1 MELDDRGVT
10 ILDQAMRGEMAPLGV
25 VYGLDY
31 LALRPAYHV
40 KLKIDWDR
48 VQDIMDTT
56 YGHEGLF
63 TSIQIQDTV
72 EKLEDERAIVF
83 EADTFVPEDEG
94 GSITERRDAA
104 VARVR
109 DMITDAFFES
119 SIDPLRQAPDGWDKA
134 AGIIKSFAPQR
145 FAPMGVFSYK
155 KTHYSR
161 IDSKRLDVDFSERI
175 TLKRS
180 IYPQGHLSGLFRA
193 LGAGLDISRLVIA
206 VNADDPWFKRRKVRV
221 ISRADFVNDP
231 VRSMT
236 ATLTYGGVT
245 QDGAARQAKQEESVE
260 WPSTVKDGAMIEP
273 VSMHFAVDLKPADAG
288 ERPNTLV
295 SGDTQILGEAEEIEP
310 RDLFSLEAIPV
321 LTLPN
326 FPFDRYPQIDVQL
339 RYDDPAHGI
348 RQDDLVRITKE
359 QPNGQWQRFL
369 VGAPAGPIMA
379 KLTYRAADHRDRDFP
394 FVPLTRPQVDIADP
408 FPQRLKVTVVPA
420 LNFNEVDRA
429 FVDLQYDDAQNAV
442 HVEDSIEIA
451 QNQPIRPFVVERV
464 DPMLARVRYKV
475 TILMKDGTL
484 FEGPWSTTLASRVF
498 VRPDLKGHRAVTL
511 KAPADFVAEGLEKI
525 TDRGADEGRDRR
537 PLVRGPLR
545 LHQRRGD
552 GDLRVRLRRS
562 RQRRLR
568 AQDPLDVQERPVG
581 QPGLAALRSRRGHD
595 SRPHLGPMEA
605 DHAAARL
612 YDVRSGRRDGLCR
625 SRRPEPVLLSSR
637 RALSSTSGPD
647 GSDAFSLLKWKPAA
661 VEAGVKGGGFLMFQT
676 VVTLPP
682 ATRSKILGR
691 IASIAPSGEA
701 KLAAAPIELGHGA
714 LPRPQSR
721 GQRRHDRHATTAWR
735 LQRRHQDPRRHQAVA
750 LGERD
755 RGVLAGTRPG
765 RGDDPRKGVRERHH
779 AGRRDLRAGVLGAHA
794 RSAREDHR
802 RLRADLQPLFRQRRS
817 ADLLGE
823 GRHRRRLR
831 EAGAGRRDQDRG
843 HRLRRRSRQGSQGKV
858 GARLLQAGPA
868 AEVVRTIPRSR
879 TDERPGA
886 GRRARQRARAA
897 EEAAAREASTTPEK
911 EARARRRPSRD
922 ASRGDQAADAKP
934 PDQGGGTPQ
943 PPRRPPR

>member
-1 MELDDRGVT
+1 MLYEAPPFYLINGVSIMRDHADPLQYYYMPLSPRFVTRRDGAVDVPQLLLIKYRSATRVGGFVDFDVHLGMSEEEMADIAGELQRLANLDDRPHLSPVPVVDGSIKLMLFGRTTGDTAAPDTPGFVRAIHHAAKPALYGDNRAAFSVELDDRGVT
-10 ILDQAMRGEMAPLGV
+10 ILDQAMRGEMAPIGV

-40 KLKIDWDR
+40 KLSIDWDR
-48 VQDIMDTT
+48 VQDFMDTN

-134 AGIIKSFAPQR
+134 AGIVKSFAPQR

-161 IDSKRLDVDFSERI
+161 IDAKRLDVDFSERI

-193 LGAGLDISRLVIA
+193 LGDGLDINRLVIG

-245 QDGAARQAKQEESVE
+245 QTVLLDKTKQEESVE
-260 WPSTVKDGAMIEP
+260 WPSTVQDGAMIEA
-273 VSMHFAVDLKPADAG
+273 VSMRFDVDFKPADAG
-288 ERPNTLV
+288 ERPNRLV

-310 RDLFSLEAIPV
+310 RQLFSLETIPV

-326 FPFDRYPQIDVQL
+326 FPFDRYPQIDIQL
-339 RYDDPAHGI
+339 RYDDPEHGI

-408 FPQRLKVTVVPA
+408 FPQRLKVTIVPA

-429 FVDLQYDDAQNAV
+429 FVDLQYDDAQNFV
-442 HVEDSIEIA
+442 HVEDSIEIV

-464 DPMLARVRYKV
+464 DPLLARVRYKMA
-475 TILMKDGTL
+475 ILMKDGTL
-484 FEGPWSTTLASRVF
+484 FEGPWSTTLASRIF

-511 KAPADFVAEGLEKI
+511 KAPADFAAEGLEKI
-525 TDRGADEGRDRR
+525 TIEARTKDELAGLSFEDRFDFTGAGATATFEFDF
-537 PLVRGPLR
+537 V
-545 LHQRRGD
+545 
-552 GDLRVRLRRS
+552 
-562 RQRRLR
+562 
-568 AQDPLDVQERPVG
+568 DP
-581 QPGLAALRSRRGHD
+581 A
-595 SRPHLGPMEA
+595 
-605 DHAAARL
+605 
-612 YDVRSGRRDGLCR
+612 
-625 SRRPEPVLLSSR
+625 
-637 RALSSTSGPD
+637 
-647 GSDAFSLLKWKPAA
+647 SDAYELKIRW
-661 VEAGVKGGGFLMFQT
+661 MFKNG
-676 VVTLPP
+676 L
-682 ATRSKILGR
+682 S
-691 IASIAPSGEA
+691 AS
-701 KLAAAPIELGHGA
+701 
-714 LPRPQSR
+714 QDW
-721 GQRRHDRHATTAWR
+721 QRFDR
-735 LQRRHQDPRRHQAVA
+735 D
-750 LGERD
+750 
-755 RGVLAGTRPG
+755 
-765 RGDDPRKGVRERHH
+765 
-779 AGRRDLRAGVLGAHA
+779 
-794 RSAREDHR
+794 
-802 RLRADLQPLFRQRRS
+802 
-817 ADLLGE
+817 
-823 GRHRRRLR
+823 
-831 EAGAGRRDQDRG
+831 
-843 HRLRRRSRQGSQGKV
+843 
-858 GARLLQAGPA
+858 
-868 AEVVRTIPRSR
+868 EVTIPAL
-879 TDERPGA
+879 T
-886 GRRARQRARAA
+886 
-897 EEAAAREASTTPEK
+897 
-911 EARARRRPSRD
+911 
-922 ASRGDQAADAKP
+922 
-934 PDQGGGTPQ
+934 
-943 PPRRPPR
+943 